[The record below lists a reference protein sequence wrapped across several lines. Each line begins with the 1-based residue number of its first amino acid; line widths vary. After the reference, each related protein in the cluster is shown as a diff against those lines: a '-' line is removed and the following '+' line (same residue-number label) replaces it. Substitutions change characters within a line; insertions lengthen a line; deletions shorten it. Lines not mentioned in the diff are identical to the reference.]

1 MAGHKTTHTQLE
13 RFRLIDSLFA
23 DGEVITFEAIL
34 DFLRTELRDSLL
46 SESSLR
52 RDFRY
57 MKNELKAPLAYDKKL
72 HGWYYTKPFKL
83 PVEGF
88 SDDEILYLK
97 LIRRLVGQNSNDD
110 FLYQSF
116 DKLLEKITPEITNDQ
131 HETPKQV
138 RGDSTQ
144 VQGDDIQPH
153 GDSLRHAEQSCH
165 AELVSASLSNRFY
178 IAPRPKPLIDD
189 DVVEKVVEAIKNN
202 YFLDFNYFS
211 KWEPEERHR
220 KIMPFQLVFDAGSL
234 FLYGAGIKTPDNPR
248 LFKLSKMHNVEIL
261 YSKTFLLP
269 QNFRF
274 REAFETGRF
283 GAFQYDEEYEFAIEF
298 YGEARSTIR
307 ENIWADN
314 QTIEIDKKEGAV
326 KLVFTTSQWIP
337 VLRWVLSFGANA
349 RPLEPDWFVEEWK
362 KNVFKMYENLN
373 N

>member
-13 RFRLIDSLFA
+13 RFRLIDNLLA

-83 PVEGF
+83 PAEGF

-110 FLYQSF
+110 FLYKSF
-116 DKLLEKITPEITNDQ
+116 DQLLEKITPEIT
-131 HETPKQV
+131 K
-138 RGDSTQ
+138 
-144 VQGDDIQPH
+144 
-153 GDSLRHAEQSCH
+153 
-165 AELVSASLSNRFY
+165 SLSNRFY
-178 IAPRPKPLIDD
+178 IAPRPKQLIDD
-189 DVVEKVVEAIKNN
+189 DVVEKIVEAIKNN
-202 YFLDFNYFS
+202 YLLDFNYYS

-261 YSKTFLLP
+261 YSNTFTLP

-274 REAFETGRF
+274 REDFETGRF
-283 GAFQYDEEYEFAIEF
+283 GAFQYDEEYKFAIEF

-337 VLRWVLSFGANA
+337 VLRWVLSFGENA

-362 KNVFKMYENLN
+362 KNIIKMFDFIK
-373 N
+373 

>member
-72 HGWYYTKPFKL
+72 HGWHYTKPFKL
-83 PVEGF
+83 PAEGF

-97 LIRRLVGQNSNDD
+97 LIRKLVGQNSNDD
-110 FLYQSF
+110 FLYKAF
-116 DKLLEKITPEITNDQ
+116 DKLLEKITPEIT
-131 HETPKQV
+131 K
-138 RGDSTQ
+138 
-144 VQGDDIQPH
+144 
-153 GDSLRHAEQSCH
+153 
-165 AELVSASLSNRFY
+165 SLSNRFY

-202 YFLDFNYFS
+202 YLLDFNYYS

-220 KIMPFQLVFDAGSL
+220 KIMPYQLVFDAGSL
-234 FLYGAGIKTPDNPR
+234 FLYGAGIKTPDKPR

-261 YSKTFLLP
+261 YLNTFKLP

-274 REAFETGRF
+274 REDFETGRF

-298 YGEARSTIR
+298 YGEARSIIR

-337 VLRWVLSFGANA
+337 VLMWVLSFGANA

-362 KNVFKMYENLN
+362 TNIIKMFDFIK
-373 N
+373 